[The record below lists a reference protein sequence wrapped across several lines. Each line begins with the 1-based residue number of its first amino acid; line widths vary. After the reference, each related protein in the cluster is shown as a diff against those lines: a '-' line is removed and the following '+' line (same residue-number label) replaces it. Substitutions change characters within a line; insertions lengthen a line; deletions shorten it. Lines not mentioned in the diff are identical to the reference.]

1 MAASKRAL
9 RKAKVANKPAP
20 EVSAWQRV
28 LERMQRTPVTALMA
42 FAGLLIAVCAGLT
55 FRRATTPWSTLPDA
69 DYWGNITG
77 LITANGVELSLAELF
92 RHNNE
97 HVVPI
102 PKLIYAA
109 NYLATSG
116 SNTGLIVYSLAVGA
130 ACAGLLVFLA
140 RDLFGDTPLRFA
152 LCALLFPLAMFSA
165 KLTHSYFLGMSG
177 AIWLTADLFVIVSAA
192 ALAKAVVA
200 RSTVWLLASLLAA
213 LLGVLAYS
221 TAIYSLIVLLI
232 FCLALLLVP
241 KLRGLM
247 PKPALIGTGALII
260 ALLGA
265 VVIYRHH
272 PARHP
277 DWDFDPLNLLRFV
290 LIYIGNALTTGPLR
304 PVVGLAILAIGA
316 ISIRRLMSE
325 AQTEGALLWIVLFF
339 FAPFNAFMTGIGR
352 LGYGVKIA
360 ATSRYQS
367 VAALTLIA
375 TIALALAALP
385 KGDVS
390 RRVARARAA
399 AIVLLLVVAGLLAV
413 NRAYVR
419 SYTSRNE
426 NKVITEIALRQGIQS
441 DDHLKAATPAIGQL
455 DGVLPVLRAAHHVPF
470 NTRSRCEEVLGQH
483 IAATP
488 GPPVGALE
496 TVSTYAMSHAAGRAI
511 ELSGWAERDGEP
523 PECILIVDGNGT
535 AIGSGVSATPRPD
548 IERAQGRSLGLVG
561 WRAVASFPV
570 ATPICALALFPGT
583 DQWAPLTNCQ
593 AGIASE

>member
-1 MAASKRAL
+1 
-9 RKAKVANKPAP
+9 
-20 EVSAWQRV
+20 
-28 LERMQRTPVTALMA
+28 MQRTPVAALMA

-77 LITANGVELSLAELF
+77 LITANGVELNLAELF

-102 PKLIYAA
+102 PKLIYVA

-130 ACAGLLVFLA
+130 VCAGLLVFLA

-177 AIWLTADLFVIVSAA
+177 AIWLTADLFVILSAS
-192 ALAKAVVA
+192 ALAKAVST
-200 RSTVWLLASLLAA
+200 RSTVWLLASLLVA

-232 FCLALLLVP
+232 VCLALLLIP

-247 PKPALIGTGALII
+247 PKPALIGTATII
-260 ALLGA
+260 IVLLGA
-265 VVIYRHH
+265 GAINRHQAAHH
-272 PARHP
+272 PG
-277 DWDFDPLNLLRFV
+277 WDFDPLGLVHFV

-316 ISIRRLMSE
+316 LAIRRLMSE
-325 AQTEGALLWIVLFF
+325 GRTQDVLLWIVLFF

-367 VAALTLIA
+367 VTALTLIA

-385 KGDVS
+385 KGAVS
-390 RRVARARAA
+390 AHVARVRAA
-399 AIVLLLVVAGLLAV
+399 AIVVLLLVAALLAT
-413 NRAYVR
+413 NRAYVKN
-419 SYTSRNE
+419 YAARNQ
-426 NKVITEIALRQGIQS
+426 NKMIAEIALRQGIQG
-441 DDHLKAATPAIGQL
+441 DHHLKAATPAIGQL
-455 DGVLPVLRAAHHVPF
+455 DRLLPALRAAHHVPF

-483 IAATP
+483 MAATV
-488 GPPVGALE
+488 GPSAGALE
-496 TVSTYAMSHAAGRAI
+496 TITAYAMSHAAGRAI
-511 ELSGWAERDGEP
+511 ELSGWAERDGQSP
-523 PECILIVDGNGT
+523 DCILIVDGDGT
-535 AIGSGVSATPRPD
+535 AMGSGASAAPRPD
-548 IERAQGRSLGLVG
+548 LERAQGRSLGLVG
-561 WRAVASFPV
+561 WKAVASFPV
-570 ATPICALALFPGT
+570 ATPVCALALFPGT
-583 DQWAPLTNCQ
+583 DQWAPLSNCQ
-593 AGIASE
+593 ASIASE